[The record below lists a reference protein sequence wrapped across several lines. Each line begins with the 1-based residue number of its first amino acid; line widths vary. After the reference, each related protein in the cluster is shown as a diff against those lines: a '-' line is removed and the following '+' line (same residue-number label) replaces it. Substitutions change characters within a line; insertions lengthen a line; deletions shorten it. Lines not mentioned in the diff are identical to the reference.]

1 MHVMLIPHHL
11 ITAKII
17 ARNSKQLLFRQLGI
31 IESIKDS
38 TMADNTA
45 TKQDLNS
52 FLPITACRE
61 AKWWYSAF
69 HNVTAMVGAGVLGL
83 PLVLARLEIPGIIVI
98 IISWL
103 VTWYTV
109 WQLVQLHESDTGQ
122 RFDRYTELGQH
133 ALGPKF
139 GTWLVMP
146 QQLVV
151 QVGSNIVYMVTGGK
165 SLKKGLSML
174 TPAADLR
181 KTYYIMIF
189 TILQLILSQCPNF
202 NSLKVI
208 SLTAAVMS
216 ISYSAVATGASIAK
230 GTMHHQFAN
239 YGFKP
244 KTTSAI
250 VFDIFSSLGVVA
262 FAFAGHSVA
271 LEIQATIPSTT
282 ERPSRGP
289 MWSGVKVAY
298 LIVGLCYFPVAIS
311 GFWAFGNVVED
322 DVLLSLE
329 DPSWLI
335 SLANLMVFVHVL
347 GSYQV
352 FAMPVFDKIECALV
366 QKWDCTPGR
375 RLRLIARSIYVV
387 LTGFLAMLLPFFG
400 GLLGF
405 FGGLA
410 FSTTSY
416 IIYLVH
422 SGSKS
427 VNLKYGAFIGL
438 HVGFQFRLA
447 SQSLLWHL

>member
-1 MHVMLIPHHL
+1 MANE
-11 ITAKII
+11 T
-17 ARNSKQLLFRQLGI
+17 S
-31 IESIKDS
+31 STKD
-38 TMADNTA
+38 
-45 TKQDLNS
+45 DLNS
-52 FLPITACRE
+52 WLPITASRK

-83 PLVLARLEIPGIIVI
+83 PLVLARLGWIPGISI
-98 IISWL
+98 ILLSWL

-109 WQLVQLHESDTGQ
+109 WQLIQLHESDTGQ

-133 ALGPKF
+133 ALGPNK

-165 SLKKGLSML
+165 SLKKCLALL
-174 TPAADLR
+174 TSAADFR
-181 KTYYIMIF
+181 KTYYIIF
-189 TILQLILSQCPNF
+189 FGALHLILSQVPNF
-202 NSLKVI
+202 NSLKII

-216 ISYSAVATGASIAK
+216 ISYSWIATGASIGK
-230 GTMHHQFAN
+230 GISHHKVAA
-239 YGFKP
+239 YGFKS
-244 KTTSAI
+244 TTTAGI

-271 LEIQATIPSTT
+271 LEIQATIPSTA
-282 ERPSRGP
+282 EKPSRIP
-289 MWSGVKVAY
+289 MWNGVKVAY

-329 DPSWLI
+329 HPAWLI
-335 SLANLMVFVHVL
+335 SLANFMVFVHVL

-352 FAMPVFDKIECALV
+352 FAMPVFDKIEGALV
-366 QKWDCTPGR
+366 QKWNCTPGR
-375 RLRLIARSIYVV
+375 RLRLVARSVYVV
-387 LTGFLAMLLPFFG
+387 ITCLVGIVVPFFG

-410 FSTTSY
+410 FSSTSY
-416 IIYLVH
+416 IIPSALWIKLRKPERWSFHWFACWISILIGIGITIVAPI
-422 SGSKS
+422 G
-427 VNLKYGAFIGL
+427 GL
-438 HVGFQFRLA
+438 HEIIVSGANFTPF
-447 SQSLLWHL
+447 S